1 MQEKNIL
8 LVLLAGSEGS
18 AVIIDAA
25 AAFSE
30 REAIC
35 FGNITGAFFDAAKKW
50 TVILPCLD
58 SCYSNIKL
66 LFIYYNIFLGIF
78 KSKIYALGFFIR
90 STDEKSLI
98 GSINAN
104 KTMRKRRKVFCIKSS
119 IFRCFLQ
126 GHFVK
131 LGTVLVPQKIMYFQC
146 YPAHNTKVCNR
157 TFVLPYVKT

>member
-1 MQEKNIL
+1 MSVLKEHIVWLLQEKNIL

-35 FGNITGAFFDAAKKW
+35 FGNIAGAFFDAAKKW

-104 KTMRKRRKVFCIKSS
+104 LTSILISPIFKYKSINIILS
-119 IFRCFLQ
+119 MNFFMIFSFD
-126 GHFVK
+126 G
-131 LGTVLVPQKIMYFQC
+131 
-146 YPAHNTKVCNR
+146 
-157 TFVLPYVKT
+157 

>member
-8 LVLLAGSEGS
+8 LVFLAGSEGS
-18 AVIIDAA
+18 AVIIGAA
-25 AAFSE
+25 AAFSG

-35 FGNITGAFFDAAKKW
+35 FGNIAAGAFFDAAKKW

-104 KTMRKRRKVFCIKSS
+104 LTSILIFPIFKYKSINIILS
-119 IFRCFLQ
+119 MNFFMIFSFD
-126 GHFVK
+126 G
-131 LGTVLVPQKIMYFQC
+131 
-146 YPAHNTKVCNR
+146 
-157 TFVLPYVKT
+157 